1 MFENLTVSEFF
12 PTVVWVIDLKPEKF
26 RAMNARMMAKI
37 EAMLTPRP
45 PLAPGEAWQT
55 HQRLHDLEEFAE
67 FTACVRA
74 AARGACDF
82 LKIEYDPQGLLITGC
97 WANIV
102 PPGVSHVS
110 HVHPNNYL
118 SGVYYLRA
126 APGADRIGFTD
137 PRAQAS
143 VIAPRPRE
151 PNRYNGQ
158 EAAMVA
164 KEGRFI
170 LFPAWLRH
178 GVPTN
183 KSSEDR
189 VSIAFNV
196 MFTDY
201 GERHAA
207 PVWDP
212 NVRG

>member
-12 PTVVWVIDLKPEKF
+12 PTVVWIADLKPDKF
-26 RAMNARMMAKI
+26 RPMNARLASKI
-37 EAMLTPRP
+37 DAILTPRP
-45 PLAPGEAWQT
+45 PLGPGESWQT
-55 HQRLHDLEEFAE
+55 GQRLHEFEEFAE
-67 FTACVRA
+67 FAACIRG

-82 LKIEYDPQGLLITGC
+82 MKIEYDPAALVITGC

-102 PPGVSHVS
+102 PHGVSHVS

-118 SGVYYLRA
+118 SGVYYLRTE
-126 APGADRIGFTD
+126 PGADRIGFTD
-137 PRAQAS
+137 PRPQAA

-151 PNRYNGQ
+151 PNRYNGN
-158 EAAMVA
+158 EAAIMA

-183 KSSEDR
+183 QSGQDR

-196 MFTDY
+196 MF
-201 GERHAA
+201 GSFAEQMSM
-207 PVWDP
+207 PLWKP
-212 NVRG
+212 NVDG